1 VAALRGT
8 ALYVAYG
15 NGEVGP
21 LDHGQAPFYDP
32 GGDGEKRAAAVGADF
47 VARLAALKIP
57 VTVYAYG
64 NGTHFEP
71 YFQRDLHRS
80 FPLILKALGE

>member
-1 VAALRGT
+1 VTRNGPNGLDSAA
-8 ALYVAYG
+8 
-15 NGEVGP
+15 
-21 LDHGQAPFYDP
+21 
-32 GGDGEKRAAAVGADF
+32 F
-47 VARLAALKIP
+47 VKRLAELQIP

-64 NGTHFEP
+64 NGTHYWP